1 MEVVRELSGAIQ
13 GARRTPLSRGSSWS
27 AAELDPQVASPGLS
41 RHRLSGRE
49 CILAETLHQR
59 GNRAVT
65 NKQFA
70 RWSRA
75 CSQLGTHA
83 NAGIE
88 QTIQTTSS
96 CRARQWSDRYGRI
109 SPSHGV
115 SHSQCRAQRPRRG
128 GDVALQSGLS
138 RIVYRQSISAA
149 SCSVDDV
156 PALPCLELS
165 LAGVSNSLRSS
176 HERTDAVTINGTVAS
191 VLRSARMV
199 RLLNGDTVHDLRP
212 GKCQN
217 AAVEHL
223 IRLGY

>member
-70 RWSRA
+70 RWSYA

-83 NAGIE
+83 NADIE
-88 QTIQTTSS
+88 QTTQTTSS
-96 CRARQWSDRYGRI
+96 CRVRQ
-109 SPSHGV
+109 
-115 SHSQCRAQRPRRG
+115 
-128 GDVALQSGLS
+128 ALL
-138 RIVYRQSISAA
+138 
-149 SCSVDDV
+149 
-156 PALPCLELS
+156 CLELS

-176 HERTDAVTINGTVAS
+176 HEEPTPSPSTARSPACYAALGWCDCSTATPCTISG
-191 VLRSARMV
+191 LE
-199 RLLNGDTVHDLRP
+199 
-212 GKCQN
+212 N
-217 AAVEHL
+217 AKML
-223 IRLGY
+223 PSSI